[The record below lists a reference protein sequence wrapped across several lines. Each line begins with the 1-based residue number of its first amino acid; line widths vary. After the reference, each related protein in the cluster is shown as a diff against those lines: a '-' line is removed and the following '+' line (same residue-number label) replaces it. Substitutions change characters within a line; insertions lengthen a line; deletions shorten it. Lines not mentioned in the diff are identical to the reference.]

1 MGVDLD
7 GEAFDVLTW
16 VNGKLPSHDSES
28 LVLEVREEWEA
39 AQGELS
45 AALSMALTAVPQS
58 VKEADRVMQMGTGLM
73 DGVDRVS
80 TRVEGVET
88 GAEEAVAAIANA
100 DAVLRRVERA
110 RDMLARAAEVET
122 LTERIEAIFVGGDL
136 LAAAD
141 SIAKMRENLEALKD
155 VPEISSKKEAL
166 YNADKVS
173 IRFNTILPSR
183 PVSAIDQPTS
193 FRAT

>member
-1 MGVDLD
+1 MLDLGLHVSGWEGGLADGWLCSEKQPGVGWKVQFRACDRCRMGVDLD

-122 LTERIEAIFVGGDL
+122 LTERIEVC
-136 LAAAD
+136 
-141 SIAKMRENLEALKD
+141 KNTE
-155 VPEISSKKEAL
+155 
-166 YNADKVS
+166 YTS
-173 IRFNTILPSR
+173 IRRRRFGEL
-183 PVSAIDQPTS
+183 
-193 FRAT
+193 